1 MQEVEGSMKIKPA
14 LSFLLVMAWIL
25 SACQPAAAP
34 APGMKIMAVESFLA
48 DMAQQVAGNRLQVE
62 TLIPLGV
69 DPHSFEVTPKDVAAI
84 SQTDVLIVNGFG
96 LESWLQETIQ
106 NSGSKAVVVEAA
118 KGLTPRNPTSLEI
131 LDPDHTEG
139 DPHFWLDPMMAVA
152 YVENIRDGLIQADPA
167 GKDEYTVNA
176 ATYIRQLQ
184 DLDGWVKDQVSQIPA
199 DRRLLVTNH
208 ESFGYY
214 ADRYGFKVVGAIIP
228 SVTSDATPT
237 AQELSRLIDQIKTTG
252 APAIFLETGTNPQLA
267 DQIASET
274 GVKVIQ
280 DLYTHSISTKDGQ
293 APTYIDM
300 IKWNTNQIVDA
311 LK

>member
-1 MQEVEGSMKIKPA
+1 MKIKPA
-14 LSFLLVMAWIL
+14 LSFLLVIVWIL

-34 APGMKIMAVESFLA
+34 VQGIKIMAVESFLA
-48 DMAQQVAGNRLQVE
+48 DMTQQVAGNRLQVE

-84 SQTDVLIVNGFG
+84 SQTNVLIVNGFG

-106 NSGSKAVVVEAA
+106 NSGSKSVVVEAA
-118 KGLTPRNPTSLEI
+118 KGLKPRNPTSLEI
-131 LDPDHTEG
+131 LDQDHTEG
-139 DPHFWLDPMMAVA
+139 DPHFWLDPLMAVS
-152 YVENIRDGLIQADPA
+152 YVENIRDGLIQADPS
-167 GKDEYTVNA
+167 GKDEFNANA

-184 DLDGWVKDQVSQIPA
+184 DLDGWIKTQVSQIPA
-199 DRRLLVTNH
+199 DHRLLVTNH

-214 ADRYGFKVVGAIIP
+214 ADRYGFTVVGAIVP

-237 AQELSRLIDQIKTTG
+237 AQELSHLIDQIKATG

-267 DQIASET
+267 NQIASET

-280 DLYTHSISTKDGQ
+280 DLYTHSISTKNGQ